1 MTDSADNHST
11 LRFERTLRHDRQRVW
26 AAVTEPDRLREW
38 FPCAVRYEPSVGTPI
53 VFDFGGEH
61 GLHTSG
67 GEVRVW
73 EPPAVFAFSWDA
85 DLLRFEL
92 SDTPTGGTLLVFTHE
107 FDHEPGREA
116 RDSAGWSVCLDA
128 LSRQLGGEAGEHED
142 IHDDIRGY
150 LRTYQEHYGP
160 LTLDDGRE
168 IDIAG
173 PLLEHDGRPAMA
185 AGFGGRAA
193 VLLGRDRG
201 VALADDVAVQ
211 LRAGTVE
218 APGTVLAEGRLRD
231 PFVRN
236 AATRS

>member
-1 MTDSADNHST
+1 MTDTAGTHST
-11 LRFERTLRHDRQRVW
+11 LRFERSLRHDRERVW
-26 AAVTEPDRLREW
+26 AAVTEPAQLREW
-38 FPCAVRYEPSVGTPI
+38 FPCAVRYEPRVGAPI

-73 EPPAVFAFSWDA
+73 DPPSVFAFSWDA

-92 SDTPTGGTLLVFTHE
+92 ADTPAGGTLLVFTHE

-128 LSRQLGGEAGEHED
+128 LLGHLGEDVGEP
-142 IHDDIRGY
+142 DDIQGY
-150 LRTYQEHYGP
+150 LRTYQDHYGP

-168 IDIAG
+168 IAIAG

-185 AGFGGRAA
+185 VTFDGREA
-193 VLLGRDRG
+193 VLLGRDPGLPLADG
-201 VALADDVAVQ
+201 VAVL
-211 LRAGTVE
+211 LRAGTVD
-218 APGTVLAEGRLRD
+218 APGTVLADGRLRD
-231 PFVRN
+231 PFVSN
-236 AATRS
+236 SAARI